1 MVRRIGVLT
10 SGGDCPGLN
19 PAIKWV
25 VKTALDEELANGRG
39 YDFEIIGIRDGW
51 RGLVKY
57 DPRYPVL
64 PPTKD
69 FSERHWARILTE
81 QEVRTWDRVGGTRL
95 GTSRTELYAAGQE
108 TWQQVVANFKALDL
122 EALIAI
128 GGDDTLEITA
138 RLRDDEGLKMVCIP
152 KTIDRDL
159 PGTEYSLGFET
170 AVGVIV
176 QEVDRIRTTAHSH
189 SRTFIIETMGRCTGH
204 LALSGGLAAGADVIL
219 IPEVPF
225 STERVAE
232 LLKAKR
238 DAGQRYAIVVVSEGA
253 REARGGHSEESAPDY
268 GDNIPPLPGGIAKA
282 IERRIEQGT
291 GGEVRSVVLSHVQR
305 GGIPCAYDRRIARQF
320 GIAAVQLLEE
330 GRFGRMV
337 ALLDGQIGS
346 IEIPRS
352 VEGVAKVDIARR
364 YDAQHYNARFS
375 LM

>member
-25 VKTALDEELANGRG
+25 VKTALDEQLADARG
-39 YDFEIIGIRDGW
+39 YDFEVVGIRDGW

-64 PPTKD
+64 PAETN
-69 FSERHWARILTE
+69 FSGRHYARLLTE
-81 QEVRTWDRVGGTRL
+81 QEVRTWDRFGGTRL
-95 GTSRTELYAAGQE
+95 GTSRTELFAAGQE
-108 TWQQVVANFKALDL
+108 TWQQVVANFRALELD
-122 EALIAI
+122 ALIAI

-138 RLRDDEGLKMVCIP
+138 RLRDEAGLKVVCIP

-176 QEVDRIRTTAHSH
+176 QEIDRIRTTAYSH

-204 LALSGGLAAGADVIL
+204 LALSGGLAGGADVIL
-219 IPEVPF
+219 IPEVAF
-225 STERVAE
+225 TTERIVE
-232 LLKAKR
+232 VLKAKQY
-238 DAGQRYAIVVVSEGA
+238 AGQRYAIVVVSEGA
-253 REARGGHSEESAPDY
+253 REAASDSDSVSDHDCVGLTP
-268 GDNIPPLPGGIAKA
+268 IPGGIAKA
-282 IERRIEQGT
+282 IEKRIEQGT
-291 GGEVRSVVLSHVQR
+291 GGEVRSVVLSHLQR
-305 GGIPCAYDRRIARQF
+305 GGIPCAYDRRIAREF

-337 ALLDGQIGS
+337 SLQDGQISS

-352 VEGVAKVDIARR
+352 VQYVVKVDVAQR
-364 YDAQHYNARFS
+364 YDAQNYNARFS
-375 LM
+375 LV